1 VKAFARTALVFLV
14 AFPFTAGLA
23 AAADG
28 VLIVQKHTSGGA
40 TNTNEIQI
48 ERTRMRAETGGGD
61 RAQVVVFDA
70 TAQVVRMINPARKT
84 YTELTKADIDRLG
97 GQVAGARAQ
106 MQDQMKN
113 LPPEQRERIEAMMR
127 GRGVAG
133 AALAKTEYRK
143 SGTDKVGKWTCDK
156 YDGYRGDQKVSE
168 LCTVN
173 PAVLGL
179 TAADFDISKQAAKF
193 FQQLAPQNAD
203 QMFSIG
209 GADQGFSGIPVRS
222 IVTVGQNQI
231 TTEVT
236 DVSRKTFAD
245 GSYAVPAGFQKQE
258 FPAGRRGRQQ

>member
-1 VKAFARTALVFLV
+1 MSAIVRTAPLIV
-14 AFPFTAGLA
+14 AFSLTAVRIV
-23 AAADG
+23 AADG
-28 VLIVQKHTSGGA
+28 LLIVQKHTTGGT
-40 TNTNEIQI
+40 TNTNQIQI

-70 TAQVVRMINPARKT
+70 TAQVVRMISPARKT
-84 YTELTKADIDRLG
+84 YRELTKADIDRLG
-97 GQVAGARAQ
+97 GQMAGARAQ
-106 MQDQMKN
+106 MQN

-133 AALAKTEYRK
+133 AALAKIEYRK

-193 FQQLAPQNAD
+193 FAQSAPQDAD

-209 GADQGFSGIPVRS
+209 GTEQGFSGIPVRS
-222 IVTVGQNQI
+222 VVSVGQNQI

-236 DVSRKTFAD
+236 DVSRKTFSD
-245 GSYAVPAGFQKQE
+245 DSYAVPAGFQKQE
-258 FPAGRRGRQQ
+258 FPGGRRGRQQ